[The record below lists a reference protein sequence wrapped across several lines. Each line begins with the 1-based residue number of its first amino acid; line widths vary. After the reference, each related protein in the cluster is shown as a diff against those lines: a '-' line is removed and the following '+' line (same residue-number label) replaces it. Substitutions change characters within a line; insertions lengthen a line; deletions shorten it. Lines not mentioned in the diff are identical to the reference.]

1 MNDWLNLSEVQPA
14 RLRDVARMLAA
25 EFDLDQVLQVALAVL
40 SLAAIAMIA
49 TTGAW
54 HRWGFIV
61 GLISQPFWIAATWR
75 ARNPAGSRLWG
86 MIVLSCCYVF
96 VWILGIGE
104 RFPNLF

>member
-1 MNDWLNLSEVQPA
+1 MRWLDLETVKPA
-14 RLRDVARMLAA
+14 ALRDIAYLLSD
-25 EFDLDQVLQVALAVL
+25 EIDFDDVLQAGLALL

-75 ARNPAGSRLWG
+75 ARNPAGGRLWG